1 VSLELKWAL
10 ALALA
15 ALTLHWAG
23 VFPAVVWAL
32 GIGAFGQLISDKGVK
47 RDDMD
52 C

>member
-1 VSLELKWAL
+1 
-10 ALALA
+10 
-15 ALTLHWAG
+15 
-23 VFPAVVWAL
+23 VWAL